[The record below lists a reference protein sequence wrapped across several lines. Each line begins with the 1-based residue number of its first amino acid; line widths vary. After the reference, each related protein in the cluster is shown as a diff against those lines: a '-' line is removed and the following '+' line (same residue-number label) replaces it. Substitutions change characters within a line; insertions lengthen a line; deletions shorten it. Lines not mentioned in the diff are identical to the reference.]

1 MYCTDNF
8 KFIDYGSKFT
18 AEYTSSWNS
27 LLDLEAMDLLMV
39 MMTVWMIR
47 LKVAAEVLFMMMTAW
62 FIHYFEGGQGGDRPP
77 SGDWCWG
84 LVPPMAKKNCPP
96 SES

>member
-1 MYCTDNF
+1 MFRSSFSNVDNISILQR
-8 KFIDYGSKFT
+8 FINDDKDYLGRMS
-18 AEYTSSWNS
+18 NG
-27 LLDLEAMDLLMV
+27 
-39 MMTVWMIR
+39 IH
-47 LKVAAEVLFMMMTAW
+47 LKTYIILR
-62 FIHYFEGGQGGDRPP
+62 GDRGGDRPP

>member
-1 MYCTDNF
+1 MA
-8 KFIDYGSKFT
+8 S
-18 AEYTSSWNS
+18 EYNYLHHNVMGLTISRKWLPSSQCDGGNHFEKMVTLITSYII
-27 LLDLEAMDLLMV
+27 L
-39 MMTVWMIR
+39 R
-47 LKVAAEVLFMMMTAW
+47 
-62 FIHYFEGGQGGDRPP
+62 GDRPP